1 MKPWNRKWFANSVF
15 KLHWIYIR
23 SETHNSFDSTRCIW
37 SSLNWERDNPY
48 HISKYNL
55 ASSWYFAETFSR
67 NTTNEISR
75 SALFLT
81 ICLVL
86 GWQSHLCN
94 GPNVE
99 IAADQDYRH
108 HGDRK
113 CSIICTELSL
123 INVKMLGQPYL
134 WYCFQCKCT
143 NQVKESR
150 ILFPFGRRR
159 CSTSSDLEEL
169 KLHFQEW
176 FYSVISIFL
185 SRVSLTICWCVSI
198 CFSTHDP
205 RPGARAAAHSLMA
218 PDCSLPVLL
227 KCCDKCWLGERCR
240 GLTLHPLSEVNPW
253 TCFRSSA
260 KLSSHIICWTSKFI
274 SSWLQMQTVQ

>member
-55 ASSWYFAETFSR
+55 ASSWYFAETFFR

-75 SALFLT
+75 SAPFLT

-99 IAADQDYRH
+99 IAVDQDYRH

-113 CSIICTELSL
+113 CNIICTELSL
-123 INVKMLGQPYL
+123 IHVKTLGQPYL
-134 WYCFQCKCT
+134 WYWFQCKCT
-143 NQVKESR
+143 IHQPSQGIKD
-150 ILFPFGRRR
+150 I
-159 CSTSSDLEEL
+159 
-169 KLHFQEW
+169 
-176 FYSVISIFL
+176 
-185 SRVSLTICWCVSI
+185 VSI
-198 CFSTHDP
+198 WQEMVHILRFEEIEAAF
-205 RPGARAAAHSLMA
+205 PGMI
-218 PDCSLPVLL
+218 LL
-227 KCCDKCWLGERCR
+227 RY
-240 GLTLHPLSEVNPW
+240 
-253 TCFRSSA
+253 
-260 KLSSHIICWTSKFI
+260 
-274 SSWLQMQTVQ
+274 

>member
-1 MKPWNRKWFANSVF
+1 MQESSGNFSVLPAMKPWNRKWFANSVF

-23 SETHNSFDSTRCIW
+23 SGTDKSFDSTRCIW

-67 NTTNEISR
+67 NTTNEISM
-75 SALFLT
+75 SAVFLT

-108 HGDRK
+108 HWDRK

-123 INVKMLGQPYL
+123 INVKMLGQPNL
-134 WYCFQCKCT
+134 ICDIGSSVSAPSN

-150 ILFPFGRRR
+150 ILFPFGRR
-159 CSTSSDLEEL
+159 
-169 KLHFQEW
+169 
-176 FYSVISIFL
+176 
-185 SRVSLTICWCVSI
+185 
-198 CFSTHDP
+198 
-205 RPGARAAAHSLMA
+205 
-218 PDCSLPVLL
+218 
-227 KCCDKCWLGERCR
+227 
-240 GLTLHPLSEVNPW
+240 
-253 TCFRSSA
+253 
-260 KLSSHIICWTSKFI
+260 
-274 SSWLQMQTVQ
+274 